1 MEPEVTH
8 DEVHFEAQAEDAP
21 TFKENRF
28 EQNGAYWKKLSTIIA
43 VAGPTI
49 FLLLALHPSLI
60 LRNNIP
66 TGGDMGAHV
75 WAPAYLRDHLLSN
88 FKLSGWS
95 MDWYSG
101 LPIYRFYMVVPALM
115 IVLLDVV
122 LPYGIAIKI
131 IAVIGI
137 LTLPYTTWLF
147 GRFAK
152 FAYPLPELFA
162 IAATIFLFDES
173 FTIYGGNIASTMA
186 GEFSFSISLSLAM
199 LGFALLAKGLDTGK
213 HRVSAA
219 VIISLSA
226 LSHGIVLLFVFGGA
240 ALMLVVWNKRE
251 SLQFGAKV
259 IALAVL
265 LSSFWVIPFVTS
277 HAYMTD
283 MKYEPRPSGVSD
295 SFWKMFFPLH
305 ILLDV
310 SITALAVIGAIA
322 LVRSRHKAGTWITL
336 LTLVLAAGVFIA
348 RNSLPVIGLLWNPRI
363 LPFFYLLRYLLFAV
377 GLYELAIF
385 ALRMKSISR
394 IARVEPGTPVVLDI
408 AKPRE
413 NFTFNLAMLSG
424 FAVFVLVAVGFRF
437 QELPFGSTRVNSAGQ
452 YEYVWGPLKTKST
465 NDGFVDGWAR
475 WNFTGYEG
483 KSAYGEYY
491 GIVQTMKKLG
501 EDSTQGCGR
510 ALWENSGEL
519 NKYGTTMALMLL
531 PFWTDGCISSM
542 EGLFFEAAGSTPY
555 HFITAAAMS
564 KQSSNPVR
572 ELRYDNNDAAIGLRY
587 MQELG
592 VKYFMGFT
600 PEAVAQAS
608 LQEGLT
614 EVARSGPWVVYRV
627 ASSDV
632 VMPLATQP
640 VVANISSSNPRER
653 WLEIGTSWFQHP
665 ETWTTPIADDGPSDW
680 QRIDVAVDE
689 SLREGEP
696 NSNNRRVDVV
706 KPATALTPVPLEP
719 VVVSNVNIGEESVRF
734 SVDKIGIPVLVRVSY
749 FPNWKVDG
757 AEGPYRVAPNM
768 MVVIPTSTDV
778 NMHFGWNMLDYVAYL
793 LSFAGIAWIVVTRR
807 RSKQT
812 AE

>member
-21 TFKENRF
+21 IFKENRF
-28 EQNGAYWKKLSTIIA
+28 EQNVAYWKKLSTIIA

-66 TGGDMGAHV
+66 TGGDMGAHI

-336 LTLVLAAGVFIA
+336 LALVLAAGVFIA

-600 PEAVAQAS
+600 PEAIAQAS

-627 ASSDV
+627 ANSDV
-632 VMPLATQP
+632 VTPLATQP

-734 SVDKIGIPVLVRVSY
+734 SVDKIGVPVLVRVSY

-778 NMHFGWNMLDYVAYL
+778 NMHFGWNMLDYLAYL

>member
-1 MEPEVTH
+1 MTH

-21 TFKENRF
+21 IFKENRF
-28 EQNGAYWKKLSTIIA
+28 EQNVAYWKKLSTIIA

-424 FAVFVLVAVGFRF
+424 FAVFVLAAVGFRF

-600 PEAVAQAS
+600 PEAIAQAS

-632 VMPLATQP
+632 VTPLATQP

-706 KPATALTPVPLEP
+706 KPASALTPVPLEP

-734 SVDKIGIPVLVRVSY
+734 SVDKIGVPVLVRVSY

>member
-8 DEVHFEAQAEDAP
+8 DEIDFDAQNEDV
-21 TFKENRF
+21 TNIKVNRF
-28 EQNGAYWKKLSTIIA
+28 ELNAAYWKKLSTIIA

-49 FLLLALHPSLI
+49 FLLLALHPNLI

-75 WAPAYLRDHLLSN
+75 WAPAYLRDHLLTN

-137 LTLPYTTWLF
+137 LTLPYATWLF

-219 VIISLSA
+219 IIISLSA

-240 ALMLVVWNKRE
+240 ALMLVVWNRRE

-283 MKYEPRPSGVSD
+283 MKYEPRPSGATD

-310 SITALAVIGAIA
+310 SITALAIIGAIS

-336 LTLVLAAGVFIA
+336 MTLVLAAGVFIA
-348 RNSLPVIGLLWNPRI
+348 RNSLPVIGLLWNPRV
-363 LPFFYLLRYLLFAV
+363 LPFFYLLRYFLFAV
-377 GLYELAIF
+377 GLYELAAF
-385 ALRMKSISR
+385 ALRMKSMSR
-394 IARVEPGTPVVLDI
+394 IARMEAGTPVVLDI
-408 AKPRE
+408 AKPRD
-413 NFTFNLAMLSG
+413 NFTFNLALLSG
-424 FAVFVLVAVGFRF
+424 FALFILMAIGFRF

-452 YEYVWGPLKTKST
+452 YEYVWGPLRTKST

-491 GIVQTMKKLG
+491 SVVQTMKQLG

-572 ELRYDNNDAAIGLRY
+572 ELRYDNNDAAIGVRY
-587 MQELG
+587 LQELG

-600 PEAVAQAS
+600 PEAIAQAS
-608 LQEGLT
+608 QQEGLT

-627 ASSDV
+627 ANSDV
-632 VMPLATQP
+632 VTPLATQP

-653 WLEIGTSWFQHP
+653 WLEVGTSWFQHP
-665 ETWTTPIADDGPSDW
+665 ETWTTPIADDGPSEW
-680 QRIDVAVDE
+680 QRIDVVVDD

-719 VVVSNVNIGEESVRF
+719 VVVSNVNIGQESVRF
-734 SVDKIGIPVLVRVSY
+734 SVDKVGVPVLVRVSY

-757 AEGPYRVAPNM
+757 AKGPYRVAPNM
-768 MVVIPTSTDV
+768 MVVIPTSTNV
-778 NMHFGWNMLDYVAYL
+778 NMHYGWTMLDYVAYL